1 MIEKYIKAPEV
12 LLPKLA
18 ALLQPDVALLPRG
31 GPQGVDAT
39 LGVDAALPSGQ
50 RG

>member
-18 ALLQPDVALLPRG
+18 VLLQTDVELLARG
-31 GPQGVDAT
+31 GRNV
-39 LGVDAALPSGQ
+39 
-50 RG
+50 